1 MTLLHDV
8 LLSLAMHIP
17 AALANRLI
25 RLRFPDVTQR
35 SAGSLLFDPSGAE
48 HLFLDVRGS
57 TFKQVCEQVATFRGH
72 RAPGLVVVVCEIG
85 YRSSQVAAQLAS
97 AGFENVVN
105 LEGGMRALRRLHDGV
120 NHYVAH
126 RTG

>member
-1 MTLLHDV
+1 MTLLHDI

-17 AALANRLI
+17 ARLANRLI

-35 SAGSLLFDPSGAE
+35 SAGSLLFDLSGAG

-57 TFKQVCEQVATFRGH
+57 SFKQVCAHVATFRGH
-72 RAPGLVVVVCEIG
+72 RAAGLVVVVCEIG

-105 LEGGMRALRRLHDGV
+105 LEGGMRALRRLRDGV
-120 NHYVAH
+120 NHYAAH
-126 RTG
+126 RTA